1 MKKAKQK
8 YNAIIKKY
16 KNEIAFNFHESKIH
30 VKQYNARTI
39 HAEYR
44 VAKDIT
50 ELTIFKREKE
60 INARYT
66 IAFPPCHYET

>member
-1 MKKAKQK
+1 MKKGKQK
-8 YNAIIKKY
+8 YNAIINKY

-30 VKQYNARTI
+30 VKQYNARMK

-44 VAKDIT
+44 AAKDIT

-60 INARYT
+60 MNA
-66 IAFPPCHYET
+66 